1 MATQVINF
9 TDKPAVAVLS
19 MAKSLFKVLKQY
31 DTTAVLCSS
40 KSTQSYYIE
49 DCCQC
54 NGVFVSYAIRVS
66 DHAKPGEAVENYIKI
81 DEDDLEIEIYD
92 AQGAELARKAIV
104 QFFNSINA

>member
-1 MATQVINF
+1 MTTQAINF

-31 DTTAVLCSS
+31 DNTAVLCSS

-49 DCCQC
+49 DCCQY

-66 DHAKPGEAVENYIKI
+66 DHAKPGEVVENYIKV
-81 DEDDLEIEIYD
+81 DADDLEIEIYD
-92 AQGAELARKAIV
+92 AEGAELARKAIV
-104 QFFNSINA
+104 QFFTSINA